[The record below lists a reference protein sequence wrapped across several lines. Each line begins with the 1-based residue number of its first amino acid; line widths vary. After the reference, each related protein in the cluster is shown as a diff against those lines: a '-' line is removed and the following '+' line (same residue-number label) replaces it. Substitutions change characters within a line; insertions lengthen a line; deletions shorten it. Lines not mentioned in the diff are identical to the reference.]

1 MRGFAI
7 FLAYLIVEIAIAFWL
22 ASIVGWLLV
31 IGLTIAG
38 FALGVIVMSSAGT
51 QAAAALREASA
62 TGSTP
67 SGSVGNSATRF
78 FAGVLIATPGFVTDV
93 LGLLLLIPPV
103 GSLARRL
110 GVLGFAKWARRQNL
124 SVVTTTVQGE
134 SVTRVVPGDVVV
146 GDVIKREDGGEPSG
160 PAPSSSD
167 PERRP
172 EINPG
177 SEPPS

>member
-7 FLAYLIVEIAIAFWL
+7 FLGYLIIEIAVAFWL
-22 ASIVGWLLV
+22 ASLVGWLLV

-62 TGSTP
+62 TGTAP
-67 SGSVGNSATRF
+67 TGSVGSSATRF
-78 FAGVLIATPGFVTDV
+78 IAGVLIATPGFVTDV

-103 GSLARRL
+103 GGLARRL
-110 GVLGFAKWARRQNL
+110 GVLGIARWARRQNL

-134 SVTRVVPGDVVV
+134 TVTRVVPGDVIV
-146 GDVIKREDGGEPSG
+146 GDVIKREDGASPSG
-160 PAPSSSD
+160 STPSSPKPMS
-167 PERRP
+167 PP
-172 EINPG
+172 EISPDPDPN
-177 SEPPS
+177 S